1 MVEQQQQVRCLVDS
15 GLTHEGGMSRVVGGP
30 SGLPPP
36 PHAGPGVYVGR
47 GLEMLLRLF
56 LKPRESHA

>member
-36 PHAGPGVYVGR
+36 PPMPAQGFMWEEGWR
-47 GLEMLLRLF
+47 CCSDCF
-56 LKPRESHA
+56 